1 MSKRILVF
9 PCGSEIGLEIHRAL
23 RYSTHFDLVG
33 ASSVDDH
40 GRFVYEDY
48 IGGLPFHNSLDF
60 ASRLTDIIQAHR
72 IDAIYPTMDAV
83 AETLQDL
90 AQRLGV
96 RVIGSGLETTRI
108 CASKTLTYGT
118 LADVVPTPRHYPT
131 LATVPAYPVFI
142 KPDRG
147 YGSRHASL
155 AVDAAGA
162 SALLA
167 RQPGLDMLILEYLP
181 GREWTIDCFSD
192 RHGTLLFHA
201 ARGRDRVSNGISVNT
216 SPSTDFTG
224 MFADWAAAI
233 NQRLHPRGAWF
244 FQARQDSTGQPRLLE
259 VATRFAGSSAL
270 QRGLG
275 VNLPLLSAFDAFDW
289 PVSIAANRYPIEL
302 DRALE
307 NRFRIQIDYRH
318 VYVDLDDCLL
328 IKGRVN
334 TELLAFLYKA
344 IDNGCT
350 ITLLTRHAGDLHETL
365 RRTRLQAVF
374 DRIVHITD
382 GGLKSDHIDLLP
394 AIFIDDSFREREAV
408 AQLRGIPVFA
418 PDMIETLS

>member
-48 IGGLPFHNSLDF
+48 VGDLPYHNAPDF
-60 ASRLTDIIQAHR
+60 ASRLAEIIKTHR
-72 IDAIYPTMDAV
+72 IDVVYPTMDAV

-90 AQRLGV
+90 AESLGV
-96 RVIGSGLETTRI
+96 CVIGSRPETTRI
-108 CASKTLTYGT
+108 CASKTLTYDALDGLVAT
-118 LADVVPTPRHYPT
+118 PLRYRDLAEVPS
-131 LATVPAYPVFI
+131 YPVFI

-147 YGSRHASL
+147 YGSRHA
-155 AVDAAGA
+155 ARADHAQQAAT
-162 SALLA
+162 LLA
-167 RQPGLDMLILEYLP
+167 RHQDRDMLILEYLP

-192 RHGTLLFHA
+192 RHGSLLFHA

-216 SPSTDFTG
+216 SPSTEFIEL
-224 MFADWAAAI
+224 FADWAGAI
-233 NQRLHPRGAWF
+233 NQRLRPRGAWF
-244 FQARQDSTGQPRLLE
+244 FQAKLDHAGRPRLLE
-259 VATRFAGSSAL
+259 VAARFAGSSAL

-275 VNLPLLSAFDAFDW
+275 VNLPLLSAFDALDW
-289 PVSIAANRYPIEL
+289 PVSIAANDYPIEL
-302 DRALE
+302 DRALD
-307 NRFRIQIDYRH
+307 NRFRIRLDYRH

-328 IKGRVN
+328 IKGRIN
-334 TELLAFLYKA
+334 TALLAFLYKA
-344 IDNGCT
+344 IDDGCT
-350 ITLLTRHAGDLHETL
+350 ITLLTRHAENLNETL
-365 RRTRLQAVF
+365 RRTRLESVF

-382 GGLKSDHIDLLP
+382 GGPKADHIDRLP

-408 AQLRGIPVFA
+408 ARQRGIPVFS
-418 PDMIETLS
+418 PDMVEALS